1 MKTWLAFW
9 YGIFKNNPTFRLV
22 LGLCPTLAVTTSLEN
37 ALGMGLAATF
47 VLVCSNAL
55 VSALRKVIPGAVHI
69 PCYIVIIATFVTAI
83 NLLMQAYLPDLSA
96 SLGIFIPLIV
106 VNCII
111 LGRAEA
117 FACKNGVVDSIADG
131 LGSGIGFT
139 LALALVAS
147 VREIAGAGTLTVW
160 GDIAVKGINPGPVT
174 LAILPAGG
182 FIVLGLL
189 LALIN
194 RIGEWNAR
202 RHGAPAPLPINLD
215 CRHCTMCGNGKAA
228 EKSNAEGREVQGLKV
243 MKCPKCGNDDD
254 KVLDSRSAR
263 DGAAIRRRRECMKCG
278 YRFTTYEEID
288 RDEVL
293 VIKRDGT
300 RQTFDRQ
307 KIDKAIRIAC
317 GKRPVSDEQIRTMID
332 HVVASIEGDE
342 VPADKIAELVMHELH
357 KVDEVAYIRFASVY
371 RQFKDVAQFLSA
383 ITEIVKK

>member
-83 NLLMQAYLPDLSA
+83 DLLMQAYLPDLSA

-117 FACKNGVVDSIADG
+117 FACKNGVIDSIADG

-194 RIGEWNAR
+194 RIGEWKAR

-215 CRHCTMCGNGKAA
+215 CRHCTMCGNGKSAK
-228 EKSNAEGREVQGLKV
+228 KSKG
-243 MKCPKCGNDDD
+243 
-254 KVLDSRSAR
+254 
-263 DGAAIRRRRECMKCG
+263 
-278 YRFTTYEEID
+278 
-288 RDEVL
+288 
-293 VIKRDGT
+293 
-300 RQTFDRQ
+300 
-307 KIDKAIRIAC
+307 
-317 GKRPVSDEQIRTMID
+317 
-332 HVVASIEGDE
+332 
-342 VPADKIAELVMHELH
+342 
-357 KVDEVAYIRFASVY
+357 
-371 RQFKDVAQFLSA
+371 
-383 ITEIVKK
+383 